1 MDDERVTIP
10 VQETV
15 SLVSDIFE
23 NLGCSGGI
31 AHEVAAHL
39 VDANLCGL
47 ESHGLMRTCS
57 TRTSLNQAPVLQQAV
72 THTVQ
77 YDIGIPDHTDDLE
90 IFNDRRTTQ
99 TEIFEQA

>member
-1 MDDERVTIP
+1 MKHSSEVRSKLDMDDERVTIP

-47 ESHGLMRTCS
+47 ESHGLMRTLQYADQFES
-57 TRTSLNQAPVLQQAV
+57 GSRVTASGHAHRAIRYRYTRS
-72 THTVQ
+72 H
-77 YDIGIPDHTDDLE
+77 
-90 IFNDRRTTQ
+90 R
-99 TEIFEQA
+99 